1 MAFSYEGLKK
11 ITGAGIVD
19 GSITS
24 ADIGAGEIN
33 RNKIAANT
41 IESAAIATG
50 AVTGAKVDPANALQ
64 STKFESGAVNLSGAA
79 VTGALAASAGGTG
92 KTSIG
97 SANKVLKV
105 NTSSNGYDFS
115 DADLYGVSYYTSNG
129 TWNKPSG
136 VNKIRVQICGAGGG
150 GTGHGESGGAG
161 GYSEEVLDVRS
172 ISSVSI
178 TLNGGGGGVNY
189 HNSAGNGGSSSFGP
203 YLSASGGEGARRV
216 GGHSGGRPGV
226 GSSGNLNLY
235 GGGGRGHTHH
245 GGGLGGSSYF
255 GGSSIGVHDSGPQPS
270 QREGQAAPGSGGVG
284 APRGRRRG
292 GTGRRGICIV
302 WMYK

>member
-1 MAFSYEGLKK
+1 MAISYEGLKK
-11 ITGAGIVD
+11 LTGAGIVD
-19 GSITS
+19 GTIGS
-24 ADIGAGEIN
+24 ADIGSGQVN
-33 RNKIAANT
+33 RDKIIDGSIDT
-41 IESAAIATG
+41 DQIADG
-50 AVTGAKVDPANALQ
+50 AVTGGKIDPTAGLVAAKFAA
-64 STKFESGAVNLSGAA
+64 GAVDLTGAA
-79 VTGALAASAGGTG
+79 VTGSLAPSKGGTG
-92 KTSIG
+92 KSSLG
-97 SANKVLKV
+97 AANQVLKINDAGNGFDYTYGDLVSV
-105 NTSSNGYDFS
+105 N
-115 DADLYGVSYYTSNG
+115 YYTSNT
-129 TWNKPSG
+129 TWNRPAG
-136 VNKIRVQICGAGGG
+136 VQKIRVQICGAGGG

-161 GYSEEVLDVRS
+161 GYAEEVIDVTG
-172 ISSVSI
+172 ISSVSV

-226 GSSGNLNLY
+226 GSGGNLNQY

-270 QREGQAAPGSGGVG
+270 QREGQASPGSGGVG

-292 GTGRRGICIV
+292 GTGRTGICIV
-302 WMYK
+302 WNYK